1 MRTKMSRRQAATGLA
16 AGLSLMFAAP
26 AVWWVAQPEPAGQT
40 VTSVNAAAAAE
51 LASTFSPA
59 TTEAPAPTFAPQSS
73 APERSSAATTTAPQ
87 SPAPKSSA
95 PKSSPKSSPKPATTG
110 AAPKKPAPKAA
121 PAPAPPAPP
130 VRIELPTLGV
140 QAPVI
145 PAGVDSEGVMEIPKN
160 VGEVGWYRF
169 GPAPGAAAGS
179 SVLTGHVDDYQ
190 QGVGVFGRL
199 GDLNPGDVVRV
210 SDEKGVRR
218 EFSVV
223 SREEWPKDQVP
234 LDRLFDRGGKSR
246 LVLITCGGSF
256 NESTL
261 GYDDN
266 IAITAVP
273 ISG

>member
-1 MRTKMSRRQAATGLA
+1 
-16 AGLSLMFAAP
+16 
-26 AVWWVAQPEPAGQT
+26 
-40 VTSVNAAAAAE
+40 
-51 LASTFSPA
+51 
-59 TTEAPAPTFAPQSS
+59 
-73 APERSSAATTTAPQ
+73 
-87 SPAPKSSA
+87 
-95 PKSSPKSSPKPATTG
+95 
-110 AAPKKPAPKAA
+110 
-121 PAPAPPAPP
+121 
-130 VRIELPTLGV
+130 
-140 QAPVI
+140 
-145 PAGVDSEGVMEIPKN
+145 MEIPKD

-210 SDEKGVRR
+210 SDEKGVTR
-218 EFSVV
+218 EFSVI
-223 SREEWPKDQVP
+223 SKEAWPKEQVP
-234 LDRLFDRGGKSR
+234 LDRLFDRGGTSR

-273 ISG
+273 ITG